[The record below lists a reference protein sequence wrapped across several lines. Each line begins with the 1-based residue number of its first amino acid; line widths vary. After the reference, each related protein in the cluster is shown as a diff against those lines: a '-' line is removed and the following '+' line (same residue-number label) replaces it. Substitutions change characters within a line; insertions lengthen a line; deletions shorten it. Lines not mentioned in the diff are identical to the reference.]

1 MTTSFDLPL
10 ERPSTPHD
18 LVRFH
23 ARHKLLLMAHAP
35 TAVSALGRL
44 VARAGTGDL
53 ARTWDEYEAG
63 FRSTVSTP
71 PSRGGHV
78 NALLHAI
85 GYFRGVVDDVRRQ
98 QLIRA
103 IELYAAGASS
113 LAAPVRLIR
122 QMAGEHGIG
131 YLIDQVYLQMPGAF
145 DEP

>member
-1 MTTSFDLPL
+1 MRASFDLPL

-35 TAVSALGRL
+35 AAVSALGRL
-44 VARAGTGDL
+44 VARAGVADL
-53 ARTWDEYEAG
+53 ALTWQEYETR
-63 FRSTVSTP
+63 FRSTLSMP

-78 NALLHAI
+78 NALLHAV

-98 QLIRA
+98 ELART

-122 QMAGEHGIG
+122 QMAAEHGIG
-131 YLIDQVYLQMPGAF
+131 YLIDQVYLQTPGAF
-145 DEP
+145 DER

>member
-1 MTTSFDLPL
+1 MRTSFDLPL

-35 TAVSALGRL
+35 AAVSALGRL
-44 VARAGTGDL
+44 VARAGSGDL
-53 ARTWDEYEAG
+53 ARTWEEYEAG
-63 FRSTVSTP
+63 FRSTVSIR

-78 NALLHAI
+78 NALLHAL
-85 GYFRGVVDDVRRQ
+85 GYFRGVADDVKRQ
-98 QLIRA
+98 QLIRT

-131 YLIDQVYLQMPGAF
+131 YLIDQVYLQTPGAF
-145 DEP
+145 DES